1 MGIGMCWSGEASTV
15 VAAIGLGSTA
25 YAIYRREPV
34 VLTTALGYFSLMELL
49 QAVSYTVVDQCGTP
63 LNESMTFL
71 GYLHVTF
78 QPFFINAVSLF
89 FIAKHIRQRIAP
101 YVYAICFAA
110 AVLLL
115 LNIYPFKWAG
125 VCDPLFRE
133 MCSNR
138 WCSYYGS
145 VHIAWEFPMNGLF
158 NWIALQKH
166 VNAWLIYVIPAFFL
180 PLLYGSWRMT
190 LYHIFM
196 GPVPARIITGNADE
210 LAAFWCLLSIMFLLI
225 VIKTPVRQ
233 YLFVDKWFWW
243 ERPVGEIRDPGS
255 AQAA

>member
-1 MGIGMCWSGEASTV
+1 MCWNGEASTV
-15 VAAIGLGSTA
+15 VATIGLGSTA
-25 YAIYRREPV
+25 YAIYKREPV
-34 VLTTALGYFSLMELL
+34 VLTMALGYFSLMELL

-89 FIAKHIRQRIAP
+89 FIAKQVRQRIAP
-101 YVYAICFAA
+101 YVYSVCFVA

-125 VCDPLFRE
+125 LCDPQFRE

-166 VNAWLIYVIPAFFL
+166 LNAWMIYIIPAFLL
-180 PLLYGSWRMT
+180 PILYGSWRMT

-196 GPVPARIITGNADE
+196 GPVPARIITGSADE

-225 VIKTPVRQ
+225 VIKTPVRR
-233 YLFVDKWFWW
+233 YLFVDQWFWW
-243 ERPVGEIRDPGS
+243 KRPEGEIRDPS
-255 AQAA
+255 LAPAS

>member
-101 YVYAICFAA
+101 YVYAVCFAA

-138 WCSYYGS
+138 WCSYYGN

-243 ERPVGEIRDPGS
+243 ERPVGELRDPGS